1 MAEEEEKERG
11 FKVADRRRFSS
22 EGESKPEVEDQP
34 APAAG
39 KSSDKPA
46 PAQQSAPAQSAS
58 SQSAH
63 SDDTHGEHH
72 AHGGPSVGAQAEA
85 SAAYDKVASSQ
96 PGAQDLGPQ
105 DLTFASFV
113 VGLSTE
119 ALALMGEMPHP
130 ATGERMN
137 DLIGAQQL
145 IDIIAILQSKT
156 RGNLSRDE
164 DTLLDAILFDLRMK
178 YVEKARQTPR

>member
-11 FKVADRRRFSS
+11 FKVADRRRFSA
-22 EGESKPEVEDQP
+22 EGEAKPEVEDQP
-34 APAAG
+34 APAAE
-39 KSSDKPA
+39 KPSDKPA
-46 PAQQSAPAQSAS
+46 QPQH
-58 SQSAH
+58 SQEPH
-63 SDDTHGEHH
+63 I
-72 AHGGPSVGAQAEA
+72 HGGPSEGAQAQASEA
-85 SAAYDKVASSQ
+85 YQKAASSQ

-137 DLIGAQQL
+137 DLVGAQQL
-145 IDIIAILQSKT
+145 IDIIGILHDKT
-156 RGNLSRDE
+156 RGNLSHDE

-178 YVEKARQTPR
+178 YVEKARQSPR

>member
-1 MAEEEEKERG
+1 MPEEEEKERG
-11 FKVADRRRFSS
+11 FKVADRRRFSA
-22 EGESKPEVEDQP
+22 EGEAKPEVEDQP
-34 APAAG
+34 AAAPS
-39 KSSDKPA
+39 KPIEKPA
-46 PAQQSAPAQSAS
+46 TPQ
-58 SQSAH
+58 
-63 SDDTHGEHH
+63 H
-72 AHGGPSVGAQAEA
+72 AHDESQFEGPSEGAQAEA
-85 SAAYDKVASSQ
+85 SAAYEKAASGQ
-96 PGAQDLGPQ
+96 PGSEGLGPQ

-156 RGNLSRDE
+156 RGNLSHDE
-164 DTLLDAILFDLRMK
+164 ETLLDAILFDLRMK

>member
-1 MAEEEEKERG
+1 MAEEDEKERG

-22 EGESKPEVEDQP
+22 EGEAKPEAEERP
-34 APAAG
+34 APEPA
-39 KSSDKPA
+39 KPDDA
-46 PAQQSAPAQSAS
+46 P
-58 SQSAH
+58 H
-63 SDDTHGEHH
+63 LHGEDHIH
-72 AHGGPSVGAQAEA
+72 SPSAGAQARA
-85 SAAYDKVASSQ
+85 SAEYEKAASAQ
-96 PGAQDLGPQ
+96 PGAEDIGPQ

-145 IDIIAILQSKT
+145 IDIIAVLQDKT
-156 RGNLSRDE
+156 RGNLSHDE
-164 DTLLDAILFDLRMK
+164 DALLDAILFDLRMK
-178 YVEKARQTPR
+178 YVEKARQSSR

>member
-11 FKVADRRRFSS
+11 FKIADRRRFSA
-22 EGESKPEVEDQP
+22 EGEAKPDVEDRP
-34 APAAG
+34 APEPAKPSG
-39 KSSDKPA
+39 KPA
-46 PAQQSAPAQSAS
+46 EAQH
-58 SQSAH
+58 AH
-63 SDDTHGEHH
+63 AEHH
-72 AHGGPSVGAQAEA
+72 VHGGPSEGAQAEA
-85 SAAYDKVASSQ
+85 SAAYQKASSSQ

-130 ATGERMN
+130 ATGERMR
-137 DLIGAQQL
+137 DLVGAQQL
-145 IDIIAILQSKT
+145 IDIIGILQDKT
-156 RGNLSRDE
+156 RGNLSHDE
-164 DTLLDAILFDLRMK
+164 DTLLDAVLFDLRMK

>member
-22 EGESKPEVEDQP
+22 EGESKPEVEDRP
-34 APAAG
+34 PPPSG
-39 KSSDKPA
+39 KTSDKPA
-46 PAQQSAPAQSAS
+46 PAQQSAPVQD
-58 SQSAH
+58 AH
-63 SDDTHGEHH
+63 AEHPH
-72 AHGGPSVGAQAEA
+72 SHGGPTAGAQAEA
-85 SAAYDKVASSQ
+85 SAAYERAASSQ

-130 ATGERMN
+130 ATGERLN
-137 DLIGAQQL
+137 DLGGAQQL
-145 IDIIAILQSKT
+145 IDIIAILQEKT